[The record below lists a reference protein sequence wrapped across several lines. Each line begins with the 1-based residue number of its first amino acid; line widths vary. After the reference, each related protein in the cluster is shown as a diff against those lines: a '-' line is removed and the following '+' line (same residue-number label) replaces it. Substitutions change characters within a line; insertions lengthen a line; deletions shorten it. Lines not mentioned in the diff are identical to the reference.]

1 MTNKS
6 FIHGLKKHQNL
17 FHLEFKPFPY
27 KLVNQK
33 IKKDMSVKE
42 RLAYKG

>member
-1 MTNKS
+1 MTKKS
-6 FIHGLKKHQNL
+6 FIHGSKKPQNL
-17 FHLEFKPFPY
+17 FHLEFKPFLY

-33 IKKDMSVKE
+33 IKKGMSVKE